1 MSAFNSLHGKPTEEE
16 KSHDAAFAEDFKESN
31 SSLVHVLPAA
41 DSAEDI
47 EPAEFARQNRN
58 RDEKNH
64 LFEVQRNLS
73 KISTNSEI
81 LKEHAKEVAM
91 GELGAT
97 FLPKRKTGNNPFRY
111 DEFDALRQ
119 SYHRDLIAKQTQ
131 KISRSQ
137 NQAKAEKLAA
147 SDSFLRIHK
156 AISDSEGWG
165 PGLLLSY
172 REKEWTVVGISKNS
186 GASAS
191 GVRLNDKIISVN
203 GHSVSGMSFD
213 DIRAFLLGPKDSNVV
228 VVVSN
233 RKFLWSSNQAFVLIR
248 SLPSASFNFSSEEVV
263 RRTLHAV
270 QVVENIEMST
280 QLEEQA
286 EEEKIK
292 SANEAAEAA
301 RAAEES
307 AVLSLLCDFVSAP
320 LLNPTS
326 ISLIGTTITQHVTS
340 MGIPSF
346 IISIHDRSLIKGF
359 DSFSAQL
366 ADKLSRFI
374 RLFSVEPVINIIN
387 SYHKTNMMSD
397 CTWRSS
403 VEQGASTNGIP
414 VCVLIWQLEHWDIWQ
429 QWMKKHHTIMLET
442 NRSIDT
448 YRRKLLSFDDKDFVQ
463 EAVHIFSAK
472 DASQVSRIFVLLDD
486 GMKPSV
492 LVDSVDISLMQIFF
506 DIKFHQVVFI
516 FRNNVKIELSILEK
530 VPYSSVES
538 IFDNKDTSYTYYYFN
553 LLNMCLKNVSS
564 LISSIH
570 GFGPDIRRILCS
582 GKSVITSKFIPEKHI
597 QFSSEEMV
605 KSLDS
610 VLEQRLLK
618 NPHHF
623 VLHRITHDWP
633 NDPLSALP
641 GKKLFFFTPE
651 ISGFSSVLDWIYGS
665 LRSSP
670 VGFEDVI
677 PILIRVPK
685 CFHGSGLA
693 ESQSLIFALYS
704 TIEETLSAPPFNF
717 FGTRNVDLNFSSD
730 SPENLVE
737 NLAKILSV
745 ACKQLCVRILIMIDN
760 IHYINFDTESIGCMQ
775 WTFSRMP
782 QNVRV
787 VFPFLLN
794 TPIQMSLKTHVESIQ
809 ETTPAGT
816 LDYELL
822 EDLEYR
828 KIPVLSSHQ
837 RFFFN
842 CFIKSGTACKV
853 VAEKMCEDY
862 FALYL
867 HVNSN
872 MDSHIW
878 LLIVAGYFMVHH
890 LWNVGVKPIEIFLS
904 SNLKSVI
911 LVIVQDF
918 SMILSGIIMLT
929 ATRIMNAARYGITL
943 TEIVKIMM
951 ILSGRRDQVFKKPC
965 EYHDMCRIIFELPGQ
980 SQALQRFCCIF
991 GRMEGDGFSTS
1002 SILLLNA
1009 HVSLLI
1015 EEVIF
1020 DVYGP
1025 LHGVPPTPIVESSI
1039 FELLQFSCNNI
1050 QPLSS
1055 TIQKDV
1061 SLEGKVEIVHQRYNP
1076 GQLRHM
1082 LIMTDFA
1089 LYIKNKSV
1097 FLSNLNSVNMI
1108 HSRIVTG
1115 CVHWVVGNVLQALR
1129 RVDLFDE
1136 SEMKLVSILFRSL
1149 ISHKSRVPLLE
1160 IQPDLYFSIM
1170 STIPSK
1176 EFLCRE
1182 TMAVLG
1188 SNRVPWLRHTNK
1200 QPYFQS
1206 PIIDLAD
1213 LPFSATA
1220 VATSKRGN
1228 LVAAGDFTGKLAAW
1242 RVSSS
1247 DLLCMFSSHSQAI
1260 TGLAFSLLDY
1270 IIISCSSDF
1279 SININSVFS
1288 SSVLTTISPHSQP
1301 VSCLGIWSKESD
1313 TFVSVSRDGL
1323 AAIINLNLRS
1333 IAGRSAAWKAIK
1345 YKNQQS
1351 EFTDEELGSLL
1362 LEPSSVVF
1370 TFQVASFEVMA
1381 QNVHTNFVDCVAC
1394 HPCDKEIFATGSRDT
1409 TILVWK
1415 VDFKNSG
1422 SQCIFQYVGHQH
1434 WVISLDWLQHGYTL
1448 LSSSKS
1454 SAIHVWRVPFEQ
1466 DLCRAI
1472 QSNESVTGIP
1482 LEISSERIE
1491 ECSVTD
1497 KAEHISLKQD
1507 LSVGG
1512 SFLSVDTETHD
1523 DFSEFDG
1530 VRMFIER
1537 EEKEITQPSMTF
1549 NSSALPSGPGAS
1561 TR

>member
-1 MSAFNSLHGKPTEEE
+1 MGTTVSAFNSLHGKPTEEE

-326 ISLIGTTITQHVTS
+326 ILLIGTTITQHVTS

-516 FRNNVKIELSILEK
+516 FRNNVKIELSILER

-538 IFDNKDTSYTYYYFN
+538 IFENKDTSYTYYYFN

-597 QFSSEEMV
+597 QFSSEEM
-605 KSLDS
+605 
-610 VLEQRLLK
+610 
-618 NPHHF
+618 
-623 VLHRITHDWP
+623 
-633 NDPLSALP
+633 
-641 GKKLFFFTPE
+641 
-651 ISGFSSVLDWIYGS
+651 
-665 LRSSP
+665 
-670 VGFEDVI
+670 
-677 PILIRVPK
+677 
-685 CFHGSGLA
+685 
-693 ESQSLIFALYS
+693 
-704 TIEETLSAPPFNF
+704 
-717 FGTRNVDLNFSSD
+717 
-730 SPENLVE
+730 
-737 NLAKILSV
+737 AK
-745 ACKQLCVRILIMIDN
+745 
-760 IHYINFDTESIGCMQ
+760 
-775 WTFSRMP
+775 
-782 QNVRV
+782 
-787 VFPFLLN
+787 
-794 TPIQMSLKTHVESIQ
+794 
-809 ETTPAGT
+809 
-816 LDYELL
+816 
-822 EDLEYR
+822 
-828 KIPVLSSHQ
+828 
-837 RFFFN
+837 
-842 CFIKSGTACKV
+842 
-853 VAEKMCEDY
+853 
-862 FALYL
+862 
-867 HVNSN
+867 
-872 MDSHIW
+872 
-878 LLIVAGYFMVHH
+878 
-890 LWNVGVKPIEIFLS
+890 
-904 SNLKSVI
+904 
-911 LVIVQDF
+911 
-918 SMILSGIIMLT
+918 
-929 ATRIMNAARYGITL
+929 
-943 TEIVKIMM
+943 
-951 ILSGRRDQVFKKPC
+951 
-965 EYHDMCRIIFELPGQ
+965 
-980 SQALQRFCCIF
+980 
-991 GRMEGDGFSTS
+991 
-1002 SILLLNA
+1002 
-1009 HVSLLI
+1009 
-1015 EEVIF
+1015 
-1020 DVYGP
+1020 
-1025 LHGVPPTPIVESSI
+1025 
-1039 FELLQFSCNNI
+1039 
-1050 QPLSS
+1050 
-1055 TIQKDV
+1055 
-1061 SLEGKVEIVHQRYNP
+1061 
-1076 GQLRHM
+1076 
-1082 LIMTDFA
+1082 
-1089 LYIKNKSV
+1089 
-1097 FLSNLNSVNMI
+1097 
-1108 HSRIVTG
+1108 
-1115 CVHWVVGNVLQALR
+1115 
-1129 RVDLFDE
+1129 
-1136 SEMKLVSILFRSL
+1136 
-1149 ISHKSRVPLLE
+1149 
-1160 IQPDLYFSIM
+1160 
-1170 STIPSK
+1170 
-1176 EFLCRE
+1176 
-1182 TMAVLG
+1182 
-1188 SNRVPWLRHTNK
+1188 
-1200 QPYFQS
+1200 
-1206 PIIDLAD
+1206 
-1213 LPFSATA
+1213 
-1220 VATSKRGN
+1220 
-1228 LVAAGDFTGKLAAW
+1228 
-1242 RVSSS
+1242 
-1247 DLLCMFSSHSQAI
+1247 
-1260 TGLAFSLLDY
+1260 
-1270 IIISCSSDF
+1270 
-1279 SININSVFS
+1279 
-1288 SSVLTTISPHSQP
+1288 
-1301 VSCLGIWSKESD
+1301 
-1313 TFVSVSRDGL
+1313 
-1323 AAIINLNLRS
+1323 
-1333 IAGRSAAWKAIK
+1333 
-1345 YKNQQS
+1345 
-1351 EFTDEELGSLL
+1351 
-1362 LEPSSVVF
+1362 
-1370 TFQVASFEVMA
+1370 
-1381 QNVHTNFVDCVAC
+1381 
-1394 HPCDKEIFATGSRDT
+1394 
-1409 TILVWK
+1409 
-1415 VDFKNSG
+1415 
-1422 SQCIFQYVGHQH
+1422 
-1434 WVISLDWLQHGYTL
+1434 
-1448 LSSSKS
+1448 
-1454 SAIHVWRVPFEQ
+1454 
-1466 DLCRAI
+1466 
-1472 QSNESVTGIP
+1472 
-1482 LEISSERIE
+1482 
-1491 ECSVTD
+1491 
-1497 KAEHISLKQD
+1497 
-1507 LSVGG
+1507 
-1512 SFLSVDTETHD
+1512 
-1523 DFSEFDG
+1523 
-1530 VRMFIER
+1530 
-1537 EEKEITQPSMTF
+1537 
-1549 NSSALPSGPGAS
+1549 
-1561 TR
+1561 